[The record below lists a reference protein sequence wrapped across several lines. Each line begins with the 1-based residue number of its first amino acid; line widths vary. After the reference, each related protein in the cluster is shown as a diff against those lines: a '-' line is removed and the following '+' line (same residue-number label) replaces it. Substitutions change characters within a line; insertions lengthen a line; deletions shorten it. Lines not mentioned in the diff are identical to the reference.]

1 LQSSHYYKYTVAEI
15 CRNYLDIW
23 PTAALAGHHI
33 AAVVVSAAGV
43 AVTRAAPQRVRGQAK
58 VLRLALVAVTPH
70 HVPLTVTAPWKSI
83 ERMTTYRNSF
93 DLNS

>member
-1 LQSSHYYKYTVAEI
+1 MYTIIEI
-15 CRNYLDIW
+15 CYYIKIFNQNHLDVG

-33 AAVVVSAAGV
+33 AAVVVGAAGV

-58 VLRLALVAVTPH
+58 VLRLALVAVTTH
-70 HVPLTVTAPWKSI
+70 HVPLTVAASWKSI
-83 ERMTTYRNSF
+83 ERMTTYRNLF